1 MFIVTFSFTVIS
13 LRYNIHVCFN
23 FTSVYSLPLSVSL
36 SLSLLRALQLTDEER
51 VYLNA
56 AAVGDVPVLRQSL
69 EDSEVTLNVNCVDY
83 MGRSALHLA
92 IDNENTESIELLLDK
107 LNFESIDESL
117 LHAISKGSIKTVKMI
132 IEHPS
137 YMAGED
143 KVRRKGV
150 SDPFFRTEEKSQF
163 SPDITPLILSAHYNN
178 HEIIQMF
185 LSRNQTIER
194 PHPISCQCRDCVIK
208 QNYDSL
214 KRSRSRLN
222 AYRALA
228 SPAFMALS
236 SRDPIM
242 ATFELRQEM
251 KKLAQVEKEFQ
262 NEYLALVEQCMDFAC
277 ELMDL
282 CRGTQEVEAVLGEG
296 SDETGTRDPLARLK
310 MAMEYEEKKFVAHP
324 NCQQHLTSI
333 WYGPEMGFM
342 QSMGTGKKIF
352 MWIGCIP
359 LVPFICLVYLGNALR
374 CPATKFISHTLSH
387 ICFLVLL
394 TAATFRVDQ
403 PTIYPIT
410 SSDDFDH
417 SKYEHLSY
425 AEKAE
430 NVLRT
435 HFRPANVLMCK
446 VQLCLMFWVIGLLWM
461 ECKQMYNSGLRVY
474 LLDNYNSIDYAV
486 LSLYLASYTL
496 RFLVDYK
503 VAVADVYYN
512 GTARARQALMDYNN
526 ISFFDGIRDEI
537 FNDVTQPTYSYFM
550 RASRFYWRPDDPEIV
565 ADVLFA
571 MANVLSIARTT
582 YLMPA
587 FEVLGPLQIALGRM
601 IGDITRFLVLFTL
614 VVFAFM
620 VGLHNIYW
628 YYGSQTYHKQMED
641 GTTKLTH
648 STEAFQGMAHTLFSL
663 FWSMFGLVNI
673 NSVLVTYPE
682 KQAITE
688 KSASD
693 GTSLVEGVGMF
704 LFAFYHVV
712 IIIVLVNMLIA
723 MMSHS
728 FEDIQQRRENVCQT
742 LNIEAPET
750 SFADI
755 LQRLVRRYLFKLER
769 LKEESGKDGVNM
781 VSDSLLGATAEAF
794 PTRIREE
801 EPVYAD
807 SDETGDT
814 DSSNYAIPPPPP
826 PPQTDTTQR
835 PNWKRR
841 LSVRQGNTL
850 NSSAR
855 RRRTSMAT
863 GHPQVPDVISQ
874 VFLYRL
880 RYKSRGLLPSNK
892 VVRVYKMAVA

>member
-1 MFIVTFSFTVIS
+1 MERRLFVPFKARQNGRGHDRRGEDRRGQDKAKQGKARRVKTTRVETRPCEAMRGKARRGETRQDKTRQDKTRQDKTRDDKGRQHKTRQQVFAMPT
-13 LRYNIHVCFN
+13 
-23 FTSVYSLPLSVSL
+23 T
-36 SLSLLRALQLTDEER
+36 LTDEER

-69 EDSEVTLNVNCVDY
+69 EESDVSLNVNCVDY

-107 LNFESIDESL
+107 LSFECIDESL

-342 QSMGTGKKIF
+342 QSMGTARKIF
-352 MWIGCIP
+352 MWVGCIP
-359 LVPFICLVYLGNALR
+359 LVPFICLLGNALR

-403 PTIYPIT
+403 QTTYPIA
-410 SSDDFDH
+410 SSDFYD

-425 AEKAE
+425 EEKAD

-446 VQLCLMFWVIGLLWM
+446 VQLCLMFWVVGLLWM

-496 RFLVDYK
+496 RFLVDYR
-503 VAVADVYYN
+503 VAVADTYYN
-512 GTARARQALMDYNN
+512 GTARARQALLVHGN
-526 ISFFDGIRDEI
+526 ISLFNAIRDEI
-537 FNDVTQPTYSYFM
+537 FDDITQPMNSYFM
-550 RASRFYWRPDDPEIV
+550 RASRFYWRPNDPEIV

-628 YYGSQTYHKQMED
+628 YYGSQTYQKQMED

-673 NSVLVTYPE
+673 NSVLVTYPD
-682 KQAITE
+682 KQAIME

-728 FEDIQQRRENVCQT
+728 FEDIQGDCDVEWKFARTRLWMNYIDDGST
-742 LNIEAPET
+742 LPVPFNILPT
-750 SFADI
+750 VKSF
-755 LQRLVRRYLFKLER
+755 
-769 LKEESGKDGVNM
+769 
-781 VSDSLLGATAEAF
+781 
-794 PTRIREE
+794 
-801 EPVYAD
+801 
-807 SDETGDT
+807 
-814 DSSNYAIPPPPP
+814 NYAWRFI
-826 PPQTDTTQR
+826 
-835 PNWKRR
+835 
-841 LSVRQGNTL
+841 
-850 NSSAR
+850 
-855 RRRTSMAT
+855 
-863 GHPQVPDVISQ
+863 
-874 VFLYRL
+874 
-880 RYKSRGLLPSNK
+880 RGIFPSNGK
-892 VVRVYKMAVA
+892 GHQEFEMGKKDTFISVMYRTVFDLLYSSVD